1 METKAITY
9 HFHFGRN
16 RQTHA
21 RANLAFSIFVTKNFV
36 CIYRKQTMRIYL
48 STKRRPQK
56 KPKRLTP
63 HFSPKTTN
71 FIYEKGKDRPK
82 EAHESRQKPHKIL
95 FILKHNLYFS
105 KQKPDTVE
113 DLYQT
118 HRDKAF

>member
-1 METKAITY
+1 
-9 HFHFGRN
+9 
-16 RQTHA
+16 
-21 RANLAFSIFVTKNFV
+21 
-36 CIYRKQTMRIYL
+36 MRIYL

-56 KPKRLTP
+56 KPTKRLTP